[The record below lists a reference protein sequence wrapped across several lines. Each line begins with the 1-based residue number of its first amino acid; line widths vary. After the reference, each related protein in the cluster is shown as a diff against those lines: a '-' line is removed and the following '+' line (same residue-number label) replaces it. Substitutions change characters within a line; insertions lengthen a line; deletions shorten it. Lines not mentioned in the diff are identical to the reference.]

1 MEDMI
6 IYNCK
11 EGDNMRWTHKHE
23 YRSDNW
29 IGRKNG
35 CKHTIATTN
44 DDRYYILSTHVK
56 TDLSLNTLWY
66 DKVFDTLD
74 EAKKY
79 AENTI
84 NYTFITY
91 TRDILN
97 MMN

>member
-1 MEDMI
+1 MW
-6 IYNCK
+6 
-11 EGDNMRWTHKHE
+11 WTNTHE
-23 YRSDNW
+23 FCCDSW

-74 EAKKY
+74 EAKEY